1 MKRKVLILLEN
12 FAIGGAQNMVYE
24 LLRCIDRE
32 RFNVDVL
39 CYGHR
44 IENDLT
50 MNVEKIQS
58 VKYLDQTGHIN
69 IKVVSRVLK
78 AINQEKPDVVHA
90 HLGGV
95 PFAVLWKVAHRG
107 SLIITAHTRPDK
119 AFTPK
124 IMPLLRGMINRN
136 KVQVV
141 AVSKENQ
148 RLLAEFFNTHERKFP
163 FINNGINLQ
172 RFYQKKHSNFT
183 FINVGR
189 QDENKNQISIL
200 NAFEILYKSNNNVR
214 LILLGDG
221 EKHPYLVE
229 EVKKRA
235 LDEVITIPGNVG
247 NTEDYY
253 AISDCYVQASH
264 REALPLTALEA
275 MASKLPIISTDVGG
289 MRDIVSDKNGYLV
302 KDDDDIA
309 MLTAMR
315 RIHSASLGMTKE
327 MSNASY
333 EKVKEYSSEQMTK
346 KYEQLF
352 EAEKGR
358 YDEPNY

>member
-1 MKRKVLILLEN
+1 MKRRVLILLEN

-32 RFNVDVL
+32 RFNVGVL
-39 CYGHR
+39 CYGQR

-50 MNVEKIQS
+50 LKVEKIQN
-58 VKYLDQTGHIN
+58 VKYLNHKGSIN
-69 IKVVSRVLK
+69 IKVVSKVIK
-78 AINQEKPDVVHA
+78 AINSEKPDVVHA
-90 HLGGV
+90 HLGAV
-95 PFAVLWKVAHRG
+95 PFAVLWKLIHRG

-124 IMPLLRGMINRN
+124 ILPLLRRMINGN
-136 KVQVV
+136 NVV
-141 AVSKENQ
+141 IIAVSKENQ
-148 RLLAEFFNTHERKFP
+148 RLLANFFNTDEQRFP

-172 RFYQKKHSNFT
+172 RFYQRDHSDFT

-200 NAFEILYKSNNNVR
+200 NAYEILYKRNNNVR

-221 EKHPYLVE
+221 EKHLYLVD
-229 EVKKRA
+229 EVKKRG
-235 LDEVITIPGNVG
+235 LDKVVSIPGNVG

-253 AISDCYVQASH
+253 AISDCYVQSSH

-275 MASKLPIISTDVGG
+275 MATKLPIISTDIGG
-289 MRDIVSDKNGYLV
+289 MRDIVSDKNGYLIKDNDDKGMLAAMQDVYNAPLDV
-302 KDDDDIA
+302 KN
-309 MLTAMR
+309 
-315 RIHSASLGMTKE
+315 GMSK
-327 MSNASY
+327 ASY

-346 KYEQLF
+346 KYEQLY
-352 EAEKGR
+352 ETKKG
-358 YDEPNY
+358 

>member
-1 MKRKVLILLEN
+1 MKRRVLILLEGL
-12 FAIGGAQNMVYE
+12 AIGGAQNMIYE
-24 LLRCIDRE
+24 LLRCIDRD
-32 RFNVDVL
+32 RFDVNVL

-50 MNVEKIQS
+50 AKIEKIQS
-58 VKYLDQTGHIN
+58 VKYLDQTGQIN
-69 IKVVSRVLK
+69 IKVIFKVLK

-95 PFAVLWKVAHRG
+95 PFAVLWKTVHRG

-124 IMPLLRGMINRN
+124 ILPLLRGMIERN

-148 RLLAEFFNTHERKFP
+148 RLLADFFNAHESKFP

-172 RFYQKKHSNFT
+172 RFYQKKHLNFT

-200 NAFEILYKSNNNVR
+200 NAYEILYKSNNNVR

-221 EKHPYLVE
+221 EKHTYLVD
-229 EVKKRA
+229 EVKKKG
-235 LDEVITIPGNVG
+235 LDEVVLIPGNVG

-275 MASKLPIISTDVGG
+275 MAAKLPIISTDVGG
-289 MRDIVSDKNGYLV
+289 MRDVVVDSNGYLV
-302 KDDDDIA
+302 DDEDENAILD
-309 MLTAMR
+309 AMR
-315 RIHSASLGMTKE
+315 NVLNMTSNERLRMSSESYKLVQSYSAELM
-327 MSNASY
+327 A
-333 EKVKEYSSEQMTK
+333 KEYENLYISN
-346 KYEQLF
+346 
-352 EAEKGR
+352 GR
-358 YDEPNY
+358 RFK

>member
-1 MKRKVLILLEN
+1 MKRRVLILLEGL
-12 FAIGGAQNMVYE
+12 AIGGAQNMIYE
-24 LLRCIDRE
+24 LLRCIDRD
-32 RFNVDVL
+32 RFDVNVL

-50 MNVEKIQS
+50 AKIEKIQS
-58 VKYLDQTGHIN
+58 VKYLDQTGQIN
-69 IKVVSRVLK
+69 IKVIFKVLK

-95 PFAVLWKVAHRG
+95 PFAVLWKTVHRG

-124 IMPLLRGMINRN
+124 ILPLLRGMIERN

-148 RLLAEFFNTHERKFP
+148 RLLADFFNAHESKFP

-172 RFYQKKHSNFT
+172 RFYQKKHLNFT

-200 NAFEILYKSNNNVR
+200 NAYEILYKSNNNVR

-221 EKHPYLVE
+221 EKHTYLVD
-229 EVKKRA
+229 EVKKKG
-235 LDEVITIPGNVG
+235 LDEVVLIPGNVG

-302 KDDDDIA
+302 KDDEDIA

-315 RIHSASLGMTKE
+315 RIHSASHGMIKE

-346 KYEQLF
+346 KYEQLY

-358 YDEPNY
+358 YDELNY